1 MHRQMEIIERV
12 HQRGVT
18 IVLIEHHMDVVSG
31 LCKRVTVLD
40 GGRLIAEG
48 TPVDVKRH
56 PKVIEAYLG
65 RSSPALLKRLPRQRP
80 QRAERRFR
88 CWWCP
93 ICTQA
98 TG

>member
-1 MHRQMEIIERV
+1 MLDEPAAGLSHPDMHRQMEIIERV

-31 LCKRVTVLD
+31 LCNVVTVLD
-40 GGRLIAEG
+40 GGKLIAEG

-65 RSSPALLKRLPRQRP
+65 EVEPGPVEEAAPATP
-80 QRAERRFR
+80 
-88 CWWCP
+88 
-93 ICTQA
+93 A
-98 TG
+98 TS